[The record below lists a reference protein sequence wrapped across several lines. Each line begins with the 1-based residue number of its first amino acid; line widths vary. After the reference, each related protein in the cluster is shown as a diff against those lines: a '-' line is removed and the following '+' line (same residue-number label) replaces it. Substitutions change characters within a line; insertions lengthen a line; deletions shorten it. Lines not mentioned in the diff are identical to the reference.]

1 MAKKSA
7 SQQPIKYRPINRK
20 TEVLALFLEHPKQWL
35 TYLFISRE
43 LMQNNAHRYIQWLE
57 DDGILFK
64 EKIVPHTNRYGKG
77 SFYKTFT
84 LKAPAKSAKMF
95 NSLNTKKHK

>member
-20 TEVLALFLEHPKQWL
+20 TEILALFLEHPKQWL

-57 DDGILFK
+57 EDGISFY
-64 EKIVPHTNRYGKG
+64 EKRVLHTNRYGKA
-77 SFYKTFT
+77 SFYKMFK
-84 LKAPAKSAKMF
+84 LKAPVKAAKMF
-95 NSLNTKKHK
+95 DSLNKK